1 MVLKNI
7 KNTIAIFAY
16 FVFVAFLLNK
26 YYTNNQN
33 IRYFDYFNLEKN
45 EEVVSD
51 NSINSDLYL
60 DNGILDPYYNINN
73 INIDKILNAK
83 DTDVKQKLIDLLNE
97 FAHNDLKRLYKYQ
110 LEEYYELLDGSK
122 LIGDSMVRHL
132 HNYNLI
138 DYKYYVAFPGKSI
151 NYIKENIDEHISS
164 VTKNVIFWTGYNIAL
179 FEDANDYVNTYQQLY
194 DKVKEIN
201 PNTNV
206 YICSLMPA
214 TKEAIDNDLKGDF
227 VHNLYKGY
235 EYDLALKNHFA
246 DNYLDIKFLAK
257 KDYYGPDGI
266 HFRVELYN
274 MLIRYLA
281 YYINLEY

>member
-51 NSINSDLYL
+51 NSINSDPYL
-60 DNGILDPYYNINN
+60 DNGLLDPYYNINN

-97 FAHNDLKRLYKYQ
+97 FAHNDFKRLYKYQ

>member
-16 FVFVAFLLNK
+16 SVFVAFLLNK

-51 NSINSDLYL
+51 NSINSDPYL

-97 FAHNDLKRLYKYQ
+97 FAHNDFKRLYKYQ

-246 DNYLDIKFLAK
+246 YNYLDIKFLAK

>member
-1 MVLKNI
+1 MILKNI

-97 FAHNDLKRLYKYQ
+97 FAHNDFKRLYKYQ

-132 HNYNLI
+132 HNYNII

>member
-110 LEEYYELLDGSK
+110 LEEYYELLEGSK

-138 DYKYYVAFPGKSI
+138 DNKYYVAFPGKSI

>member
-1 MVLKNI
+1 MVIKNI

-51 NSINSDLYL
+51 NSINSDPYL
-60 DNGILDPYYNINN
+60 DNGILDPYYNIKN

-97 FAHNDLKRLYKYQ
+97 FAHNDFKRLYKYQ

>member
-33 IRYFDYFNLEKN
+33 IRYFDYFNVENN
-45 EEVVSD
+45 EDVVSND
-51 NSINSDLYL
+51 SINNESYI
-60 DNGILDPYYNINN
+60 DNGILDPYYNAKN
-73 INIDKILNAK
+73 INIDRILKAK

-97 FAHNDLKRLYKYQ
+97 FAHKDLKRLYKYQ

-138 DYKYYVAFPGKSI
+138 DYKYYVAFPGRSI
-151 NYIKENIDEHISS
+151 NYIIEHIDEHISS

-194 DKVKEIN
+194 DKIKEIN

-274 MLIRYLA
+274 MLVRYLA

>member
-1 MVLKNI
+1 MILKNI

-16 FVFVAFLLNK
+16 SVFVAFLLNK

-51 NSINSDLYL
+51 NSINSDPYL

-97 FAHNDLKRLYKYQ
+97 FAHNDFKRLYKYQ
-110 LEEYYELLDGSK
+110 LEEYYELLEGSK

>member
-1 MVLKNI
+1 M
-7 KNTIAIFAY
+7 
-16 FVFVAFLLNK
+16 
-26 YYTNNQN
+26 
-33 IRYFDYFNLEKN
+33 
-45 EEVVSD
+45 
-51 NSINSDLYL
+51 
-60 DNGILDPYYNINN
+60 
-73 INIDKILNAK
+73 
-83 DTDVKQKLIDLLNE
+83 
-97 FAHNDLKRLYKYQ
+97 
-110 LEEYYELLDGSK
+110 
-122 LIGDSMVRHL
+122 
-132 HNYNLI
+132 
-138 DYKYYVAFPGKSI
+138 
-151 NYIKENIDEHISS
+151 
-164 VTKNVIFWTGYNIAL
+164 IFWTGYNIAL

-246 DNYLDIKFLAK
+246 YNYLDIKFLAK

>member
-1 MVLKNI
+1 MILKNI

-16 FVFVAFLLNK
+16 SVFVAFLLNK

-51 NSINSDLYL
+51 NSINSDPYL

-97 FAHNDLKRLYKYQ
+97 FAHNDFKRLYKYQ
-110 LEEYYELLDGSK
+110 LEEYYELLEGSK

-138 DYKYYVAFPGKSI
+138 DYKYYVAFPGQSI
-151 NYIKENIDEHISS
+151 NYIIEHIDEQISS